1 MGIGLSLVNQLV
13 RLHKGSISVKS
24 DPDGGQT
31 LFTVRIPVSKEYY
44 DDKELIKK
52 ENISPITREQIN
64 DNKQESKATIII
76 VM

>member
-44 DDKELIKK
+44 DDKELIKLF
-52 ENISPITREQIN
+52 
-64 DNKQESKATIII
+64 A
-76 VM
+76 

>member
-52 ENISPITREQIN
+52 RIYHLSLANRSMIT
-64 DNKQESKATIII
+64 NKSQKQQ
-76 VM
+76 